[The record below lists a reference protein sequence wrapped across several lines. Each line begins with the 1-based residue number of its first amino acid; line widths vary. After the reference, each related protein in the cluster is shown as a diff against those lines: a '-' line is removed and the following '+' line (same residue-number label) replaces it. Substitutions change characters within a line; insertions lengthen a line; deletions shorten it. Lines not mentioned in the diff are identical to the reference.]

1 MISVIIP
8 CRFSLPLLVEQLSA
22 LMRQR
27 CDEEFEV
34 IIADNT
40 DNYADQLVLAGIVER
55 YADHLPGLRIVDAR
69 GFTGAGHA
77 RNAAVRASR
86 GNKIAFLD
94 ADDVAGNGWLAAISA
109 ALDRHHFVAS
119 RFDIDLLNTPEIRAG
134 RKNNQGKRLQSYT
147 NPHFLSHAGGCGM
160 GVTRAAFDA
169 VGGFDE
175 RFHLLEDT
183 ELSWRLQLRGFELVF
198 VPEALV
204 HVRFRPTA
212 RGSFRQSFG
221 YGMYNVLLYK
231 EYRHKGMPAI
241 ERTSMVIAGY
251 QTARYLLALRDRN
264 RRGNNVRALGHLL
277 GRMAGSVAFVVW
289 GF

>member
-8 CRFSLPLLVEQLSA
+8 CRFSLPLLAEQLSA

-34 IIADNT
+34 VVADNT
-40 DNYADQLVLAGIVER
+40 DSHDDHLELAAIVER
-55 YADHLPGLRIVDAR
+55 YSDRLPGLRIVDAR
-69 GFTGAGHA
+69 TLTGAGYA
-77 RNAAVRASR
+77 RNAAVRASS
-86 GNKIAFLD
+86 GDKLAFLD
-94 ADDVAGNGWLAAISA
+94 ADDVAGEGWLAAIGA
-109 ALDRHHFVAS
+109 ALDEHDFVAS
-119 RFDIDLLNTPEIRAG
+119 RWDVEQLNTAEVRAG
-134 RKNNQGKRLQSYT
+134 RKNNQASGLQSYT

-160 GVTRAAFDA
+160 GVKRAAFEA

-183 ELSWRLQLRGFELVF
+183 ELSWRLQLAGYELVF
-198 VPEALV
+198 AADALV
-204 HVRFRPTA
+204 HIRFRPTA

-231 EYRHKGMPAI
+231 EYRNRGMPSI

-251 QTARYLLALRDRN
+251 QAVRYLLAMRDSS
-264 RRGNNVRALGHLL
+264 RRGPTVRALGHLL
-277 GRMAGSVAFVVW
+277 GRMAGSVTFVVW

>member
-8 CRFSLPLLVEQLSA
+8 CRFSLPLLVEQLAA

-34 IIADNT
+34 IVADNT
-40 DNYADQLVLAGIVER
+40 DNYDDHRALARIVRR
-55 YADHLPGLRIVDAR
+55 YSGHLPGLRIVDAR
-69 GFTGAGHA
+69 GFSGAGYA
-77 RNAAVRASR
+77 RNAGVRASR
-86 GNKIAFLD
+86 GDKLAFLD
-94 ADDVAGNGWLAAISA
+94 ADDVAGAGWLAAMTA
-109 ALDRHHFVAS
+109 ALEKHDFVAS
-119 RFDIDLLNTPEIRAG
+119 RFDIELLNPPEVRAG
-134 RKNNQGKRLQSYT
+134 RKNNQANGLQSYS

-160 GVTRAAFDA
+160 GVRRAAFEA

-175 RFHLLEDT
+175 HFHLLEDT
-183 ELSWRLQLRGFELVF
+183 EISWRLQLASYQLVF
-198 VPEALV
+198 APDALV
-204 HVRFRPTA
+204 HIRFRPTV

-231 EYRHKGMPAI
+231 RYRSKGMPTI

-251 QTARYLLALRDRN
+251 QTVRYLLAMLDRN
-264 RRGNNVRALGHLL
+264 RRGTNVRALGHLL